1 MITHGTQYVELR
13 PLHPSLLVRKTGRE
27 SWRGSAEKGDQVK
40 SLAVFAET
48 VVSAQLSIVSG
59 IREFRR
65 SGGTDADDDP
75 EEVGEGEVSELL
87 LIGD

>member
-1 MITHGTQYVELR
+1 M
-13 PLHPSLLVRKTGRE
+13 
-27 SWRGSAEKGDQVK
+27 K